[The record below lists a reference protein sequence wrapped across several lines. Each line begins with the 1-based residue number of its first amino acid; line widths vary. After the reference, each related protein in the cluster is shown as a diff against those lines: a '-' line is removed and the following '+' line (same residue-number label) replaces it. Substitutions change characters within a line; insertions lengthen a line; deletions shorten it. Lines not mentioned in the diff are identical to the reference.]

1 MMTSLSRF
9 WPLLENLRPL
19 AAVSAEWQLWLGPEF
34 AQLRPLLRPQDTLA
48 TAYPK
53 LVAGRSPLPYRVVT
67 HGPEDHEGICPDTE
81 EILRLTTAQLTVY
94 ELSETSLLRSLARA
108 LGVQGLWEALAG
120 FRDTYRLGIRRTNGS
135 RDRPVFF
142 SYAGDPSAQ
151 RHLADHLAA
160 TDGPAILATPTS
172 ATHTAALAE
181 SVRRRGS
188 LLLTLD
194 NAVAVGADGQFV
206 ATIDLDAAVAHEDLA
221 TRPTVTV
228 DSGLNV
234 FHRRGDFWQLAFA
247 GTTAQARHRAGL
259 PYIAQTLAHPGRTF
273 SCLELQAVVKGDDRM
288 LAASRSGELIDR
300 EALSV
305 YHQQILDVEDEIAEA
320 EEFHDFVRHEQLSA
334 KRDHLL
340 QEVSR
345 GSRLGGQLRFD
356 GPRERARKSVTNA
369 VREAFK
375 VIAKVHPPLAAHL
388 KAFLHRGGSM
398 CYQPETPL
406 RWLT

>member
-19 AAVSAEWQLWLGPEF
+19 AAVSAEWQLWLGPVF

-81 EILRLTTAQLTVY
+81 EIIRLTTAQLTVY

-142 SYAGDPSAQ
+142 SYAGDPSAL

-234 FHRRGDFWQLAFA
+234 FHRRGDFWQLPNVRGKRAVRYVLFDSNYWKSFVYARLATAMGDAGCLSLFGRDEHQHRLFA
-247 GTTAQARHRAGL
+247 EHLTAEYRIRTEGR
-259 PYIAQTLAHPGRTF
+259 GRTVDEWKLRPERSDNHWF
-273 SCLELQAVVKGDDRM
+273 DGIVGCAV
-288 LAASRSGELIDR
+288 AASIQGSTLLGTDVRPSKPRRRLK
-300 EALSV
+300 LS
-305 YHQQILDVEDEIAEA
+305 D
-320 EEFHDFVRHEQLSA
+320 
-334 KRDHLL
+334 L
-340 QEVSR
+340 QR
-345 GSRLGGQLRFD
+345 GNR
-356 GPRERARKSVTNA
+356 
-369 VREAFK
+369 
-375 VIAKVHPPLAAHL
+375 
-388 KAFLHRGGSM
+388 
-398 CYQPETPL
+398 
-406 RWLT
+406 